1 MHQEEYAR
9 KRALSSGTET
19 GMPKKGGTMLA
30 CVAVRIV
37 RD

>member
-19 GMPKKGGTMLA
+19 GMPKKGVDA
-30 CVAVRIV
+30 QC
-37 RD
+37 